1 MKGQGPALLNRPPGP
16 GRILLPLVQERFCPV
31 HPYTGP
37 NPEKLPSERQ
47 HRMAET
53 GKNVFRKQNQ
63 RERLGIGRWMASRN
77 MTPPALAAGQKTR
90 SVLTKTNAARTSAC
104 AHPACRNNNLGGRL
118 FLVRTRPPA
127 SAPVPASGDSLKCP
141 VPCLLHVHH
150 FTKGC
155 EKTSF
160 FDFVLDPK
168 GSIV

>member
-63 RERLGIGRWMASRN
+63 KSDLE
-77 MTPPALAAGQKTR
+77 
-90 SVLTKTNAARTSAC
+90 SADGW
-104 AHPACRNNNLGGRL
+104 PLE
-118 FLVRTRPPA
+118 T
-127 SAPVPASGDSLKCP
+127 
-141 VPCLLHVHH
+141 
-150 FTKGC
+150 
-155 EKTSF
+155 
-160 FDFVLDPK
+160 
-168 GSIV
+168 